1 MIRLLDKTT
10 IDKIAAGEVIER
22 PSSVVKELLEN
33 AIDAHSTSVTV
44 EIKEG
49 GISFIRVTDNGDGIP
64 KDQVRTA
71 YMRHATSKI
80 EDASDLESIESLGF
94 RGEALSTIAAV
105 SQTEMITKTAD
116 DLVGVKY
123 VIHGGE
129 EIEYKE
135 VGVPEGTTIVVRN
148 LFFNTPAR
156 KKFLKTPM
164 TEGSYIN
171 DLVLRIALSHPEIAF
186 KLIINGQTKLD
197 TSGNGK
203 LKDTLYQLFGRDI
216 TSNIIEVDYE
226 QNDIKISGF
235 IGKPFISRGNR
246 GLENYFINKRYIKSN
261 IVNRAIEEG
270 YKTFVMQH
278 KFPFTAL
285 FIELPLDKCDVNV
298 HPTKMEFK
306 YDNERALFEAVT
318 KAVREALSFKEL
330 IPKAEYNNQAK
341 VIKSVERPAE
351 PYETRR
357 ANNMAKLEEPTGL
370 SNAGSSAATVSGTGK
385 TSVVN
390 TTSTMNPVSQSK
402 INGYSA
408 SYSILEQMKKQEEEL
423 NKDTQISRTKEIEKE
438 NLNKDLSDEKTN
450 KLTDDK
456 ETAVLKTA
464 GYKFASSPYAK
475 ATPNVVSDREDRGI
489 DSTNLLKDDGV
500 SYHAS
505 TKDAAVNNAEAV
517 RNNQDSKTD
526 LNKNQI
532 SDIPKINTEK
542 DGVKLQINMGS
553 EEAYGTQ
560 ASLFDD
566 KFLSDSARKKH
577 RLIGQVFGTYWLI
590 EYENNLYI
598 MDQHAA
604 HEKVKYEELMAQL
617 DSKEIFSQQLMP
629 PMVVTVSYAEREVIL
644 NNYDLFMK
652 FGYDIVEFGGN
663 EFKINAVPANLYGL
677 HGREMFME
685 FVSSLMDN
693 AGYMSNDVFV
703 KKLSTMACKAAI
715 KGNMRISFAEADAL
729 IEQLLK
735 LENPYTCPHG
745 RPTIIS
751 MSERELEKKF
761 KRVL

>member
-80 EDASDLESIESLGF
+80 EDASDLENIESLGF

-226 QNDIKISGF
+226 QNDIRISGF

-330 IPKAEYNNQAK
+330 IPKAEYNNTQSK

-351 PYETRR
+351 PYEIRR
-357 ANNMAKLEEPTGL
+357 MINSPSGVDKTPS
-370 SNAGSSAATVSGTGK
+370 SNKA
-385 TSVVN
+385 
-390 TTSTMNPVSQSK
+390 NPVSQSK
-402 INGYSA
+402 VNGYSA
-408 SYSILEQMKKQEEEL
+408 SYSLLEQMKKQDEEL
-423 NKDTQISRTKEIEKE
+423 KKDGEKSEKSVAQKEQTIVV
-438 NLNKDLSDEKTN
+438 KD
-450 KLTDDK
+450 
-456 ETAVLKTA
+456 A
-464 GYKFASSPYAK
+464 GYKFSSSPYAK
-475 ATPNVVSDREDRGI
+475 TSHNSFVKDNANEDSGREVDI
-489 DSTNLLKDDGV
+489 TNLLKDDGAIYNSSIKSNNV
-500 SYHAS
+500 EHDSI
-505 TKDAAVNNAEAV
+505 DDNENVNE
-517 RNNQDSKTD
+517 
-526 LNKNQI
+526 NKNI
-532 SDIPKINTEK
+532 KTVTPTINTEK
-542 DGVKLQINMGS
+542 DGVKLQINVKD
-553 EEAYGTQ
+553 EEIYGTQ

-566 KFLSDSARKKH
+566 KFLSEQARKKH

-590 EYENNLYI
+590 EYDNNLYI

-629 PMVVTVSYAEREVIL
+629 PLVVTVSYAEREAIL
-644 NNYDLFMK
+644 NNYDMFMK

-677 HGREMFME
+677 HGRAMFME
-685 FVSSLMDN
+685 FVSSLLDN
-693 AGYMSNDVFV
+693 AGYMSNEVFI

-751 MSERELEKKF
+751 MSEKELEKKF
-761 KRVL
+761 KRIL

>member
-1 MIRLLDKTT
+1 MIKLLDKNT

-33 AIDAHSTSVTV
+33 SIDAEATSITV

-49 GISFIRVTDNGDGIP
+49 GISFIRVTDNGSGIP
-64 KDQVRTA
+64 KEQVKTA

-80 EDASDLESIESLGF
+80 DDASDLESIASLGF

-105 SQTEMITKTAD
+105 SQTEMITKTAY

-129 EIEYKE
+129 EVEYKE

-203 LKDTLYQLFGRDI
+203 LKDVLYQLFGRDI

-226 QNDIKISGF
+226 QTDIKIKGY

-330 IPKAEYNNQAK
+330 IPKAEYDNNKAK

-357 ANNMAKLEEPTGL
+357 VISTPSQTSNESKPKASSEAPITSKL
-370 SNAGSSAATVSGTGK
+370 
-385 TSVVN
+385 
-390 TTSTMNPVSQSK
+390 NPVSQSK
-402 INGYSA
+402 VNGYSA
-408 SYSILEQMKKQEEEL
+408 SYSMLEQMKKQDETT
-423 NKDTQISRTKEIEKE
+423 KQIQES
-438 NLNKDLSDEKTN
+438 
-450 KLTDDK
+450 
-456 ETAVLKTA
+456 TAVLKDS
-464 GYKFASSPYAK
+464 GYKYASSPYAK
-475 ATPNVVSDREDRGI
+475 YNQMVKEHKESNLED
-489 DSTNLLKDDGV
+489 NLDDK
-500 SYHAS
+500 AS
-505 TKDAAVNNAEAV
+505 TDNE
-517 RNNQDSKTD
+517 
-526 LNKNQI
+526 
-532 SDIPKINTEK
+532 IPVINTEK
-542 DGVKLQINMGS
+542 DGVKLQINVNDRTFDK
-553 EEAYGTQ
+553 EITGTQ
-560 ASLFDD
+560 STMFDE
-566 KFLSDSARKKH
+566 KFLSEDARKKH
-577 RLIGQVFGTYWLI
+577 RIIGQVFGTYWLI
-590 EYENNLYI
+590 EYDNNLYI

-604 HEKVKYEELMAQL
+604 HEKVKYEELMSQL
-617 DSKEIFSQQLMP
+617 DSKEVFSQQLMP
-629 PMVVTVSYAEREVIL
+629 PMVVTVSYAEREAIL

-663 EFKINAVPANLYGL
+663 EFKINAVPTNLYGL

-685 FVSSLMDN
+685 FVSSLIDN

-715 KGNMRISFAEADAL
+715 KGNMRITFQEADAL